1 MLAKQLGLSWRQV
14 RKTLRELEL
23 DLMVSRIVMRD
34 SRASTSLSSKIESTH
49 SYCCLDYKRMF
60 DVCRLKLYK
69 MKKFLKDE
77 LDDKT
82 KIEDYLCST
91 EDCGRNYTSLEVL
104 DLEVDPR
111 SFEFLCEDCGGA
123 LDNGSAFAQSTDEK
137 KKHREKIKE
146 QLLIF
151 DEEFAPLTALLKTV
165 QASGDPPYFGTLQEW
180 AVMQRKMRQARNGED
195 PLGQASE
202 GFVLEFDDDDDDENA
217 ADGNAKPR
225 QVEAKELPPWMRIGY
240 QDTQQQQQQQQQ
252 PPPLELAQAT
262 STKRKERDN
271 VAGAGSGSVASES
284 KKQRVEATVSEL
296 TSGSNST
303 VAKDQN
309 PGQALAAEDPGDDDI
324 EWEDI

>member
-1 MLAKQLGLSWRQV
+1 MRSGGGEAVVAGEVDDSRTDLEYARLARMLGRIFYSKKNQGLHCVLLNALTKHEWIKEDMLAKQLGLSWRQV

-202 GFVLEFDDDDDDENA
+202 GFVLEFDDDDDDDENA

-225 QVEAKELPPWMRIGY
+225 QV
-240 QDTQQQQQQQQQ
+240 T
-252 PPPLELAQAT
+252 T
-262 STKRKERDN
+262 HS
-271 VAGAGSGSVASES
+271 
-284 KKQRVEATVSEL
+284 L
-296 TSGSNST
+296 TFA
-303 VAKDQN
+303 V
-309 PGQALAAEDPGDDDI
+309 LFLHC
-324 EWEDI
+324 